1 MNGAELRSRR
11 ERLGLTQGTVAER
24 LKSTTASIR
33 NWESEPTAIP
43 PQAEMLWGVWE
54 HRFQQECLG
63 FGPVTLIFTDGPM
76 FINPQGPQRQL
87 AMMHREPFMTNA
99 MALARACALWGQPGF
114 ESPLIMKPDGE
125 MLWNMPQL
133 RRVVDEEDDGA
144 PIVPVMLRAIAAHAR
159 MYSTRY
165 VRTGARLPT
174 AMEVETRQREI
185 EAEADKLAKLADH
198 DTRTSTDSR
207 PSEEIFDRLRKLGL
221 TPPDDL
227 VSGVAQAYVARQMPW
242 PVS

>member
-1 MNGAELRSRR
+1 MNGAELKARR
-11 ERLGLTQGTVAER
+11 ERLGLSQGAVAER
-24 LKSTTASIR
+24 LRSTTASIR

-54 HRFQQECLG
+54 HRFQQEGVG
-63 FGPVTLIFTDGPM
+63 FGPVTLIYTDGPM
-76 FINPQGPQRQL
+76 FVEPQGPQRPL
-87 AMMHREPFMTNA
+87 AMMHREPFLTNA

-114 ESPLIMKPDGE
+114 ESPLIMKYDGE
-125 MLWNMPQL
+125 LLWNMPQL
-133 RRVVDEEDDGA
+133 RRVVDMEDAGA
-144 PIVPVMLRAIAAHAR
+144 PILPVMLRAIATHAR

-174 AMEVETRQREI
+174 AMEVEARQREI
-185 EAEADKLAKLADH
+185 ETEADKLAALADF
-198 DTRTSTDSR
+198 DTRTSTDGG
-207 PSEEIFDRLRKLGL
+207 PSEEILDRLRKLGL

-227 VSGVAQAYVARQMPW
+227 VSGVAQAYVARRMPW